1 MSSRSALPGALR
13 DDIKNGW
20 EQTRPAADLT
30 RARVDS
36 LARRKYPTHAR
47 KTSGPQGS
55 FQAIVEVFQL
65 VSQTNLSNTLIHFD
79 LKPFFSSFFSWA
91 LTATISDGVSFYLH
105 RRVKRAKRQ

>member
-30 RARVDS
+30 RARVNS

-47 KTSGPQGS
+47 KTAGPQGS
-55 FQAIVEVFQL
+55 LQAIVEVFQL
-65 VSQTNLSNTLIHFD
+65 VSQTNLSNTLIHLD
-79 LKPFFSSFFSWA
+79 LKPFFSSFFMGIDRYNLGWS
-91 LTATISDGVSFYLH
+91 
-105 RRVKRAKRQ
+105 